1 MQLTI
6 SSPVIWLY
14 PEKVDFRKSIDGLS
28 ELIHACDLG
37 DVYKDVFVF
46 ANRRV
51 DKLKILAWHKN
62 GFVLLYKRLEKK
74 RLNLF
79 AFCVLCGGSG
89 GLSISGTKIRREKKN
104 ETLRRSFEKQS

>member
-46 ANRRV
+46 ASRRV
-51 DKLKILAWHKN
+51 DRLKILAWHKN
-62 GFVLLYKRLEKK
+62 GFVLLYKRLDIKEFQNKK
-74 RLNLF
+74 
-79 AFCVLCGGSG
+79 
-89 GLSISGTKIRREKKN
+89 
-104 ETLRRSFEKQS
+104 

>member
-62 GFVLLYKRLEKK
+62 GFVLLYTQS
-74 RLNLF
+74 
-79 AFCVLCGGSG
+79 VLKSG
-89 GLSISGTKIRREKKN
+89 LCDMKIRIHKI
-104 ETLRRSFEKQS
+104 

>member
-14 PEKVDFRKSIDGLS
+14 PEKVDFRKYIDGLS

-46 ANRRV
+46 
-51 DKLKILAWHKN
+51 
-62 GFVLLYKRLEKK
+62 G
-74 RLNLF
+74 
-79 AFCVLCGGSG
+79 AF
-89 GLSISGTKIRREKKN
+89 K
-104 ETLRRSFEKQS
+104 

>member
-37 DVYKDVFVF
+37 DVYKEAHSSSKCNLLKFCQL
-46 ANRRV
+46 
-51 DKLKILAWHKN
+51 KL
-62 GFVLLYKRLEKK
+62 
-74 RLNLF
+74 
-79 AFCVLCGGSG
+79 
-89 GLSISGTKIRREKKN
+89 
-104 ETLRRSFEKQS
+104 

>member
-51 DKLKILAWHKN
+51 DKIKILSWAHSSSKCN
-62 GFVLLYKRLEKK
+62 LLK
-74 RLNLF
+74 
-79 AFCVLCGGSG
+79 FCQLK
-89 GLSISGTKIRREKKN
+89 L
-104 ETLRRSFEKQS
+104 

>member
-37 DVYKDVFVF
+37 DVYKDIFVF
-46 ANRRV
+46 ASRRV

-62 GFVLLYKRLEKK
+62 GFVLLYKRLKKK
-74 RLNLF
+74 RFTFKFDTNTVLN
-79 AFCVLCGGSG
+79 
-89 GLSISGTKIRREKKN
+89 
-104 ETLRRSFEKQS
+104 EKQFSWLLAGLYWITMGEFDELKHESFF